1 MRGRGGNVAAVAA
14 VAAVS
19 VLAPALGLG
28 VESCTDDHSQWCVN
42 DDHVS
47 TKTMQTIDGLGEAA
61 DAEKSQRNS
70 IIDFVDPKLLDESNL
85 DMIRSSLRSGKLVVI
100 NDAFTIEFAEHVYS
114 IISREDQLNYTRE
127 QYYVANNHMAS
138 TNLNKT
144 DGGEE
149 DLARDIIKANLA
161 TGAGSGLNRVG
172 RNYPGHNLIEGKIP
186 NHVPEIDDL
195 YDMFL
200 SKRTKEFL
208 TSISTRSCMGE
219 SAQIHFVR
227 QTVGDYSNQHN
238 GFSDDR
244 STSFLWNLSKEWEP
258 QWGGCFFWGPSKTMD
273 YLCPRFNT
281 LVLFVPTMSSTHL
294 VTPITKAAAVNRYVL
309 TAKYAA
315 PRTIDKPLDDKEDYI
330 KLSAMMAEELVNGM
344 WPDFAE
350 DRELQQSLRENYLF
364 PTDGSVLISE
374 YGEDDDSEDDEGV
387 ASDDMDEL
395 RLQITEDTSLL
406 DVLDP
411 KILEDEDL
419 LDEIRWNMWNGNLVK
434 LQDAFKPEFANL
446 IKAALDRDDL
456 DWDKIGTRASTRAGV
471 TGYVSQKNLLQRPPS
486 DLGDALEV
494 FKHPKSKRFMETISG
509 RDCSDTE
516 AFAPIWV
523 KPGEYSSPH
532 SDYVRR
538 RSVAVVWHLT
548 EQPWDPSFGGAFT
561 WLRDKSS
568 RDSYHHADFN
578 TLYLFNPNPST
589 IHHVTPVTFWSEGK
603 RLGVLGWYL
612 TDSKQLT
619 DDEIDDLIADDDN
632 LKRLSHAQAK
642 WLVNDMETDGI
653 SDPDRVQ
660 KLAELRST
668 AINELLEPVN
678 DSIFRL

>member
-1 MRGRGGNVAAVAA
+1 
-14 VAAVS
+14 
-19 VLAPALGLG
+19 
-28 VESCTDDHSQWCVN
+28 
-42 DDHVS
+42 
-47 TKTMQTIDGLGEAA
+47 
-61 DAEKSQRNS
+61 
-70 IIDFVDPKLLDESNL
+70 
-85 DMIRSSLRSGKLVVI
+85 
-100 NDAFTIEFAEHVYS
+100 
-114 IISREDQLNYTRE
+114 
-127 QYYVANNHMAS
+127 
-138 TNLNKT
+138 
-144 DGGEE
+144 
-149 DLARDIIKANLA
+149 
-161 TGAGSGLNRVG
+161 
-172 RNYPGHNLIEGKIP
+172 
-186 NHVPEIDDL
+186 
-195 YDMFL
+195 
-200 SKRTKEFL
+200 
-208 TSISTRSCMGE
+208 
-219 SAQIHFVR
+219 
-227 QTVGDYSNQHN
+227 
-238 GFSDDR
+238 
-244 STSFLWNLSKEWEP
+244 
-258 QWGGCFFWGPSKTMD
+258 
-273 YLCPRFNT
+273 
-281 LVLFVPTMSSTHL
+281 MSSTHL

-578 TLYLFNPNPST
+578 TLVGANFHGLFLACLTLIFQYLFNPNPST
-589 IHHVTPVTFWSEGK
+589 IHHVTPGK
-603 RLGVLGWYL
+603 L
-612 TDSKQLT
+612 
-619 DDEIDDLIADDDN
+619 A
-632 LKRLSHAQAK
+632 RLSILEFPGSKACTQYLAPSYV
-642 WLVNDMETDGI
+642 LVRRKEAWSAGLVSN
-653 SDPDRVQ
+653 
-660 KLAELRST
+660 
-668 AINELLEPVN
+668 
-678 DSIFRL
+678 